1 MHGMQGMR
9 GQVRE
14 LEVGVAPAA
23 PRRAAVPGPCHRR
36 RVRARICALAL
47 LAIIP
52 GAGAQYAVRN
62 GTVAGGGGVS
72 VAPPYRLVGTVA
84 EPVQGAT
91 SNPPYR
97 LISGYPATIG
107 TPVPVVDGLFQDGF
121 ENP

>member
-1 MHGMQGMR
+1 MQGMQGHV
-9 GQVRE
+9 GE
-14 LEVGVAPAA
+14 IEVGAAQAA
-23 PRRAAVPGPCHRR
+23 PRGAAVTGQCRQR
-36 RVRARICALAL
+36 RVRALLCAFAL

-72 VAPPYRLVGTVA
+72 AAPPYRLVGTVA

-91 SNPPYR
+91 SKPPYR

-107 TPVPVVDGLFQDGF
+107 TPVPVVDGLFQDSF